1 MRKIENDDQLKNSLD
16 WLLEKAKQME
26 HPLITEEA
34 KAELMV
40 KYDFVSSRVE
50 EYRREQ
56 TLLKFQYPSRIDGVE
71 LPEPV
76 PEDAKPEPEPAT
88 APQQAKPVNLS
99 AWLDD

>member
-1 MRKIENDDQLKNSLD
+1 MRKIENDEQLKNSLE

-26 HPLITEEA
+26 HPLMTEEA
-34 KAELMV
+34 KAELMA

-56 TLLKFQYPSRIDGVE
+56 TLLKFPYLYRIDGTE
-71 LPEPV
+71 
-76 PEDAKPEPEPAT
+76 APEPEVQGDVKPDPEP

>member
-1 MRKIENDDQLKNSLD
+1 MRKIENDEQLKNSLD

-26 HPLITEEA
+26 HPLMTEEA

-56 TLLKFQYPSRIDGVE
+56 TLQRFPYLNRIDGVE
-71 LPEPV
+71 SPEPV
-76 PEDAKPEPEPAT
+76 PEDVKPDQEPAI